1 MGKDVLQLKIYT
13 VRVMVDVVNTSV
25 QATAAV
31 SAVDL
36 RAVQEQAS
44 ERRDVV
50 AARQAETESKTLQAP
65 FISPA
70 IHVDV
75 NFNKAV
81 IQIRDSETGDVQE
94 TIPSESDL
102 QRKARIEESREK
114 SPADD
119 VAASRKSGVETDPRV
134 NVISSTSSAPAPE
147 VTESTTA
154 TVEISTQQVSAEQI
168 AAFESAARSG
178 DSSAGTVSIFA

>member
-1 MGKDVLQLKIYT
+1 
-13 VRVMVDVVNTSV
+13 MVDAVNTSV

-31 SAVDL
+31 SAAEV
-36 RAVQEQAS
+36 RAIQAQATG
-44 ERRDVV
+44 RRDNAV
-50 AARQAETESKTLQAP
+50 AARQAENESKTLQAP

-81 IQIRDSETGDVQE
+81 ILIRDSETGDVQE

-102 QRKARIEESREK
+102 QRKARIEESRQK
-114 SPADD
+114 STADD
-119 VAASRKSGVETDPRV
+119 IAASNSGVETDPRV
-134 NVISSTSSAPAPE
+134 NVVTSNAPE
-147 VTESTTA
+147 SPASSEPAQEQVS
-154 TVEISTQQVSAEQI
+154 VQQTQASAEQI

-178 DSSAGTVSIFA
+178 DSSAGSVTIFA